1 MSRGYQTLL
10 TDNILS
16 GSKLTDP
23 LFRAVQESL
32 QKNTF
37 VCLRGIVD
45 PEDVAQVK
53 EALKNHFRPEAD
65 QKLDPAR
72 PDLIRQNYQRL
83 FVGGTGKRNVKGP
96 RFARPPACGL
106 SPRAGTA
113 PETPGMPGA
122 SSAVIRPRFL
132 RTFYNP
138 LWDRDIYG
146 CHGIFKIM
154 IDLRNRL
161 YGLAP
166 GFAAEKPEQGLWTAA
181 RIHHYPRGGG
191 FMAPHCD
198 DVLSNVSAK
207 AGLNSYY
214 QVILLMSKKGLD
226 YEEGGGYLEIN
237 GTRIFFEDTYEP
249 GDLVIYDGRTVHGV
263 EEIDSQETLDLRSLA
278 GRLAAFVSLYRL
290 QG

>member
-1 MSRGYQTLL
+1 MRREYQTLL

-16 GSKLTDP
+16 ASKLTDP
-23 LFRAVQESL
+23 LFRDIQESL

-37 VCLRGIVD
+37 VCLRGLVD
-45 PEDVAQVK
+45 PKDVAQVK
-53 EALKNHFRPEAD
+53 EALKNQFRPEAD
-65 QKLDPAR
+65 QKLDPGR

-83 FVGGTGKRNVKGP
+83 FVGGTGSRN
-96 RFARPPACGL
+96 
-106 SPRAGTA
+106 
-113 PETPGMPGA
+113 
-122 SSAVIRPRFL
+122 VIRPRFL

-191 FMAPHCD
+191 FMAPHSD
-198 DVLSNVSAK
+198 DILSDVSAK
-207 AGLNSYY
+207 AGLSGYY

-226 YEEGGGYLEIN
+226 YEEGGGYLEIE
-237 GTRIFFEDTYEP
+237 GQRIFFEETYEP

-263 EEIDSQETLDLRSLA
+263 EEVDPQEPLDLRSLA

-290 QG
+290 Q